1 LASFYFSMK
10 KLLIGEITKGFGLKG
25 EAKIRIFSADP
36 EKRFKKK
43 AVLMYE
49 NEGIEMELT
58 IESVRFHQDAALI
71 RFVGYP
77 DLTSI
82 EPLIKGKLYISSDAL
97 PKGIY
102 VYQLKECSVYDEQD
116 QLIGPVT
123 EVIENTQLILRVKTK
138 ERDILIP
145 YVPVFIKAV
154 DTDLKKIT
162 IKWMEGL

>member
-1 LASFYFSMK
+1 
-10 KLLIGEITKGFGLKG
+10 
-25 EAKIRIFSADP
+25 
-36 EKRFKKK
+36 
-43 AVLMYE
+43 V
-49 NEGIEMELT
+49 
-58 IESVRFHQDAALI
+58 
-71 RFVGYP
+71 
-77 DLTSI
+77 
-82 EPLIKGKLYISSDAL
+82 
-97 PKGIY
+97 Y